1 LRLALGTVQFGIDYG
16 IANTRGKVPPGE
28 AKTVLDSA
36 WAAGIDTL
44 DTAVAYG
51 DSEARLGQLGVESW
65 KVVSKLPAMP
75 DDCGDVRE
83 WVSAA
88 VRESLQR
95 LRLKALYGLLLHRPL
110 QLLGPKGGELYHAL
124 EQLKTDRVV
133 LKTGVSIYD
142 PGELG
147 DLCRHFHFDLV
158 QAPFSLL
165 DRRLVD
171 TGWLSRLA
179 EQNTELHTRSVFLQG
194 LLLMAPGQ
202 RPKSFDRWASVL
214 GKYDDWLKATGL
226 TRLEACIRYALSFPE
241 ISRVIV
247 GVDGVD
253 QLKEIVHA
261 ARGGALEPG
270 DAFGTTDRQLLD
282 PSLWAAAI

>member
-1 LRLALGTVQFGIDYG
+1 LRLALGTVQFGVDYG
-16 IANTRGKVPPGE
+16 IANTKGQVSPGE
-28 AKTVLDSA
+28 AKAVLDYA
-36 WAAGIDTL
+36 RGAGIDTL

-51 DSEARLGQLGVESW
+51 DSEERLGQLGVQSW

-88 VRESLQR
+88 VRGSLQR
-95 LRLKALYGLLLHRPL
+95 LKLKTLYGLLLHRPL
-110 QLLGPKGGELYHAL
+110 ELLGARGSELYQAL
-124 EQLKTDRVV
+124 ERLKTDGVV

-147 DLCRHFHFDLV
+147 ALARHFHFDLV
-158 QAPFSLL
+158 QAPLNLL
-165 DRRLVD
+165 DRRMVD
-171 TGWLSRLA
+171 TGWISRLT

-202 RPKSFDRWASVL
+202 RPKSFDPWASVL
-214 GKYDDWLKATGL
+214 GKYDDWLKANRL
-226 TRLEACIRYALSFPE
+226 SRLEACIRFALSFPE

-261 ARGGALEPG
+261 AKGPPLTPR

-282 PSLWAAAI
+282 PSRWAAAS